1 MVDIQFD
8 IRCELVRDWTLRRSA
23 GICSYGKN
31 AYTIFKYIHVPADK
45 WDEEKYKAKMT
56 KALYDLIGIAKS
68 LFAEGASVRDVEQA
82 LRDLDEE
89 DV

>member
-1 MVDIQFD
+1 
-8 IRCELVRDWTLRRSA
+8 
-23 GICSYGKN
+23 
-31 AYTIFKYIHVPADK
+31 
-45 WDEEKYKAKMT
+45 MT